1 MGVLSTAL
9 AENNVTLLF
18 SGSRV
23 TNRSPEPSR
32 AIIGTSNFWTLRVTM
47 VRERAIVFEHGLW
60 DFRRL
65 NLGNEI
71 PLANVLELTRI
82 TQQVKQS

>member
-1 MGVLSTAL
+1 MDVLSTAL
-9 AENNVTLLF
+9 SENNVTLLF

-23 TNRSPEPSR
+23 TYTSPESSR
-32 AIIGTSNFWTLRVTM
+32 TMIGTSNFWKLRVTM
-47 VRERAIVFEHGLW
+47 VRERAVVFEHRLW